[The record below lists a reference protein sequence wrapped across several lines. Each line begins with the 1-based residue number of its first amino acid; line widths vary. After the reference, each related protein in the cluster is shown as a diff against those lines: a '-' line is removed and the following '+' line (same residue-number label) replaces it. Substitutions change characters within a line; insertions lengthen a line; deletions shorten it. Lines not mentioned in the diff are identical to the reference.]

1 VTAESENRSVV
12 PLGRGN
18 FFAVD
23 RRVWAKVCEVG
34 INEAVA
40 YLVLARGTLRDM
52 RTTSWSVNAI
62 EDRTNIARHRAKV
75 AIEALLKPGIVR
87 RDKGGFKPRYYLLPA
102 NGVPGCEASPPP
114 AMDEIEA
121 QLHAQLATGK
131 TWVSDKGGKEWHYN
145 NPRTIARRLV
155 ELERARD
162 LGNGHFAAVIYD
174 PEAASRPDWIWL
186 PNSIIDGAAGET
198 PPIEL
203 IRQSQRPSAL
213 RLFVD
218 LYHAQGLARD
228 GGVHWR
234 QLRRVYERHKV
245 GERGIYVIWGFR
257 EVTTEAWGTA
267 FFVAP
272 HLTGQTEMVKQLDG
286 TIKHED
292 PGWPEFWQ
300 ALGILTSTGLVD
312 FVGHVVDADTEA
324 GNVLHPYA
332 VGNGEEAERTIAD
345 LAHLAGQAMVTD
357 GQRSW
362 AEGNGLLLLPVP
374 KHVEQVQLVGLARL
388 KYRART
394 TATAAWFGS
403 AEEWASWARSY
414 EQLRMEALCGSVAQP
429 FATSTGH
436 QWGIKGRSTGDQR

>member
-1 VTAESENRSVV
+1 MLWFESCLLIRKSHQLVPKRAESARLSRRWR
-12 PLGRGN
+12 RGQ
-18 FFAVD
+18 
-23 RRVWAKVCEVG
+23 R
-34 INEAVA
+34 
-40 YLVLARGTLRDM
+40 L
-52 RTTSWSVNAI
+52 
-62 EDRTNIARHRAKV
+62 
-75 AIEALLKPGIVR
+75 
-87 RDKGGFKPRYYLLPA
+87 
-102 NGVPGCEASPPP
+102 
-114 AMDEIEA
+114 EID
-121 QLHAQLATGK
+121 H
-131 TWVSDKGGKEWHYN
+131 KE
-145 NPRTIARRLV
+145 IARRNTQ
-155 ELERARD
+155 LESDKFGYRDREKRATQRR
-162 LGNGHFAAVIYD
+162 I
-174 PEAASRPDWIWL
+174 L
-186 PNSIIDGAAGET
+186 PAIRRAGGET

-286 TIKHED
+286 TVKHED

-300 ALGILTSTGLVD
+300 ALQILTSTGLVD
-312 FVGHVVDADTEA
+312 FVGHVVDADTAA

-332 VGNGEEAERTIAD
+332 IGNGEEAERTIAHF
-345 LAHLAGQAMVTD
+345 AHLAGQAMVTD

-362 AEGNGLLLLPVP
+362 AEENGLHLLPVP

-394 TATAAWFGS
+394 TATAAGFGS
-403 AEEWASWARSY
+403 AEEWASWARS
-414 EQLRMEALCGSVAQP
+414 
-429 FATSTGH
+429 
-436 QWGIKGRSTGDQR
+436 